1 MLYFNIR
8 DNRLNVKIKAIK
20 RRLTKLIFADLFFL
34 YIFLPVCLILY
45 FICKNLT
52 WRNLV
57 LVVFSLVF
65 YAWGEPLCV
74 FLLMFSAFV
83 DYLNGRIIDK
93 HRGKLGA
100 KLALAASLIIN
111 IGLLVVFKYSG
122 FLVENFNLLTG
133 LSIPVP
139 NIALPIG
146 ISFYT
151 FQTVSYTI
159 DNYWGKVQ
167 TQKSYMRF
175 LMYVSLF
182 PQLVAGPIVRYAT
195 VEQEINCR
203 QTTLADVSE
212 GISRICLGLGK
223 KVLIAD
229 NLSSLVT
236 GLFGDAANGYA
247 QLEGLSVAGTWFGA
261 AAVGLWYYF
270 DFSGYSDIAI
280 GLGRIFGF
288 KFEEN
293 FKHPFMCR
301 NITQFWQRWHIS
313 LGSFFRDYLFYLPIF
328 GKRRQYFNL
337 FLVWFCT
344 GLWHGASWNFVIWG
358 LYWGV
363 FILIE
368 TKIGK
373 KRLKK
378 WPALLTHIYSKLV
391 IIIGF
396 GIFYFENFPSLGRF
410 FKNLVGAGG
419 NKLIDAT
426 TETLIAQYIFLFAAA
441 VLFSFPIIDSLKK
454 LANKCQASY
463 VLMNTAAVAVNA
475 ALLIASSIMLVTS
488 TVHPFLY
495 FRF

>member
-1 MLYFNIR
+1 M
-8 DNRLNVKIKAIK
+8 
-20 RRLTKLIFADLFFL
+20 IFADLFFL
-34 YIFLPVCLILY
+34 YIFLPACIILY
-45 FICKNLT
+45 FISKNLK

-57 LVVFSLVF
+57 LIVFSLVF
-65 YAWGEPLCV
+65 YAWGEPVCM
-74 FLLMFSAFV
+74 LLMMFTAFV
-83 DYLNGRIIDK
+83 DYLNGRLIDRY
-93 HRGKLGA
+93 RGKVGA
-100 KLALAASLIIN
+100 KLALAGSLVIN
-111 IGLLVVFKYSG
+111 LGLLIVFKYSG

-133 LSIPVP
+133 LSLPVP
-139 NIALPIG
+139 DIDLPIG

-151 FQTVSYTI
+151 FQSLSYTI
-159 DNYWGKVQ
+159 DNYWGKVK
-167 TQKSYMRF
+167 TQKSYARF

-195 VEQEINCR
+195 VENEISSR
-203 QTTLADVSE
+203 TTTLADVSE
-212 GISRICLGLGK
+212 GISRICIGLGK

-229 NLSSLVT
+229 NLSTLVT
-236 GLFGDAANGYA
+236 SLFGEASDGYA
-247 QLEGLSVAGTWFGA
+247 ALSGLSVAGTWFGA
-261 AAVGLWYYF
+261 AAVALWYYF
-270 DFSGYSDIAI
+270 DFSGYSDMAI

-288 KFEEN
+288 KFDEN

-344 GLWHGASWNFVIWG
+344 GFWHGASWNFIIWG

-368 TKIGK
+368 SKIGK
-373 KRLKK
+373 KRMKK
-378 WPALLTHIYSKLV
+378 IPALITHIYSKLI

-396 GIFYFENFPSLGRF
+396 GIFEFESFDSLGRF

-426 TETLIAQYIFLFAAA
+426 TETLILQYIFLFAAA
-441 VLFSFPIIDSLKK
+441 IFFSFPIIDAIKK
-454 LANKCQASY
+454 LASKWQLSY
-463 VLMNTAAVAVNA
+463 NLVSGAGVVINA
-475 ALLIASSIMLVTS
+475 ALLVMSSIMLVTS